1 MAERFTTSR
10 GGVRIADSF
19 RSNLIVDRYDPIFV
33 GMRASKLKHL
43 CSENSEDA
51 VTWNVFR
58 SLRQI
63 DPGAWLPKLRDE
75 ASLPG
80 QALSTD
86 GVAVTVW
93 RDVPPP
99 PALLLEGDEGTSE
112 IDIVIEAPTWVWFIE
127 AKFRSDIS
135 GGTTTRPDRDQ
146 ILRNIDVGSYYAGVR
161 EFFFSLLVKDAGTS
175 RKGITAIEE
184 YSDLVHTR
192 SILDSHRPD
201 GLENLRSIG
210 VLEWQQ
216 LGRVLASAAATARNE
231 DECEIARRALAWLRE
246 KGLAESA
253 G

>member
-19 RSNLIVDRYDPIFV
+19 RSNLIVDRYDPMFI

-63 DPGAWLPKLRDE
+63 DPGVWLPKLQNE
-75 ASLPG
+75 ANLPCR
-80 QALSTD
+80 ALSSD

-93 RDVPPP
+93 RDVSPP
-99 PALLLEGDEGTSE
+99 PALLLEGDEGISE

-135 GGTTTRPDRDQ
+135 DGTTTRPDRDQ
-146 ILRNIDVGSYYAGVR
+146 ILRNLDVGSYYAGVR
-161 EFFFSLLVKDAGTS
+161 KFYFTLLVKDAETS
-175 RKGITAIEE
+175 RKGITAIEK
-184 YSDLVHTR
+184 YRDLAAVR
-192 SILDSHRPD
+192 SILSSHRPD
-201 GLENLRSIG
+201 GLDNLQSIG
-210 VLEWQQ
+210 VLEWHQ
-216 LGRVLASAAATARNE
+216 LGRVLASAATTAPNE